1 MNGLYDTILNMTLTG
16 SAVILVVLIFRLF
29 MKNMPKKYLYFIWG
43 IVAVRLLCPF
53 SIESSL
59 SIFNIIPIEESVE
72 AIKELPSPAVA
83 VPVNEGIS
91 PSNGISFTD
100 FLPAVWLFVAAVFIL
115 LVVFKYIRCKRE
127 LRTASKI
134 GPGLYVGSM
143 VDSPFVIGMVKPS
156 IYLPAGLTEHE
167 KEYLVMHEK
176 MHIRRKDTWFKA
188 LAILILAVHWFN
200 PLVWIAYRLFCRDM
214 EMSCDEEVI
223 AEMGDKIKKDYSRSL
238 VTFAMKNNRPKF
250 IVLPI
255 AFNNSKQGGKEVKMR
270 IKNILKYKG
279 ASKIIAVSAAL
290 LISAVG
296 ILCLFNGVSKAKGV
310 ANKDSA
316 KDNTKVEETSGEGS
330 KPYTESEEDIAKKKE
345 ETASKKPYTDNPRED
360 KGVVNKPAGEP
371 VKQPSEPYP
380 GTKTGSREPYTENND
395 DIEKKK
401 GETASK
407 KPYTDNPREDEG
419 VVNKPADEPV
429 RQPSEPYPGTVG
441 DSDERKAQAGS
452 KTPFT
457 ETPAEAEKKS
467 DAANQEPYTDL
478 PEVESVEEPSGKDG
492 DNEAYDLVIEE
503 DMGGSADLETVIE
516 K

>member
-255 AFNNSKQGGKEVKMR
+255 AFNNTKQGGKEVKMR
-270 IKNILKYKG
+270 IKNILEYKG
-279 ASKIIAVSAAL
+279 ATKIITVTAAL
-290 LISAVG
+290 AVTS
-296 ILCLFNGVSKAKGV
+296 IAVLCLFNGVSNAKES
-310 ANKDSA
+310 N
-316 KDNTKVEETSGEGS
+316 NTKETVETVVTDPEDQSDKDKTVIALAEAG
-330 KPYTESEEDIAKKKE
+330 KTDVTEVIDVDGKSDDQAV
-345 ETASKKPYTDNPRED
+345 P
-360 KGVVNKPAGEP
+360 
-371 VKQPSEPYP
+371 QPSEPYENVNEDKGP
-380 GTKTGSREPYTENND
+380 VSSKSSEPDATQPATPFKDGSRDAEERESAEPQLNSE
-395 DIEKKK
+395 
-401 GETASK
+401 GLPA
-407 KPYTDNPREDEG
+407 KPEG
-419 VVNKPADEPV
+419 QPIP
-429 RQPSEPYPGTVG
+429 QPSEPYTSSEADQKKFKEAAESKRPYTSSEADQKKFKEVAESNKPYTG
-441 DSDERKAQAGS
+441 SSEAIESYKDEDGKNVPYISA
-452 KTPFT
+452 P
-457 ETPAEAEKKS
+457 EEAES
-467 DAANQEPYTDL
+467 PVTDTAN
-478 PEVESVEEPSGKDG
+478 
-492 DNEAYDLVIEE
+492 
-503 DMGGSADLETVIE
+503 
-516 K
+516 